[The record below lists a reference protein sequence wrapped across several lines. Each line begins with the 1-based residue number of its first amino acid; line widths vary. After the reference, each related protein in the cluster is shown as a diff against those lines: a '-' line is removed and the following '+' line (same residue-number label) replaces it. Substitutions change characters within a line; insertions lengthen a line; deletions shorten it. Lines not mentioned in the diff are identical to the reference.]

1 MKYLIGFLALMPSFG
16 AETLRLGR
24 VNTDD
29 ARYLADQLDL
39 MGFDIW
45 QVADRFVDVVL
56 SAEELAQL
64 RSAGYAVD
72 LVGQGQPLRD
82 IHPDVSRGTIPTGY
96 LDLSQI
102 VDSMTQTEAN
112 FPNIAKVVNLTATY
126 SAPTTVEG
134 RSIYA
139 IKISDNVNS
148 DEDEPVFLLVSNHHA
163 REIVTP
169 VIALDALEKLTTL
182 YGIDPQITALVD
194 QYEIWIAPVWNP
206 DGYVHVFNVD
216 NLWRKNRRVFGGGIG
231 VDLNRNYEFGW
242 TSGCSGSTNPSSESY
257 KGPSANSEAETQ
269 TMIAW
274 SMDRHFAKLLDF
286 HSFGREVLY
295 GYACLTHPWLSFW
308 QSEAITLS
316 MQSGYIGEI
325 RAPSADGEHYQWQF
339 GTRGTFGFLTETA
352 TSFQPTYVSAQS
364 EASLV
369 WPGTLHLLERPIPLW
384 GHVRDAQTGDPIEAI
399 IDVQGVTFPNG
410 EQITSGGAFGR
421 YHLFAPPGTYDLAFS
436 ANGYTPVMHQV
447 TLDATSQQLEVIMG
461 EFCMGDFNAS
471 TRVDMLDYV
480 NLVNNF
486 GQPGGIFDTN
496 GSGLVNLD
504 DLLLVLPL
512 WGPCL

>member
-1 MKYLIGFLALMPSFG
+1 
-16 AETLRLGR
+16 
-24 VNTDD
+24 
-29 ARYLADQLDL
+29 
-39 MGFDIW
+39 
-45 QVADRFVDVVL
+45 
-56 SAEELAQL
+56 
-64 RSAGYAVD
+64 
-72 LVGQGQPLRD
+72 
-82 IHPDVSRGTIPTGY
+82 
-96 LDLSQI
+96 
-102 VDSMTQTEAN
+102 
-112 FPNIAKVVNLTATY
+112 
-126 SAPTTVEG
+126 
-134 RSIYA
+134 
-139 IKISDNVNS
+139 
-148 DEDEPVFLLVSNHHA
+148 
-163 REIVTP
+163 
-169 VIALDALEKLTTL
+169 
-182 YGIDPQITALVD
+182 
-194 QYEIWIAPVWNP
+194 
-206 DGYVHVFNVD
+206 
-216 NLWRKNRRVFGGGIG
+216 
-231 VDLNRNYEFGW
+231 
-242 TSGCSGSTNPSSESY
+242 
-257 KGPSANSEAETQ
+257 
-269 TMIAW
+269 MIAW